1 MIDYVTN
8 LFSLVNKNVV
18 ITGASRGIGEAI
30 AIGCKNA
37 GANIVCLSRSSKP
50 NSEELISVYKKCD
63 INDTTLFENILKE
76 TSINSGS
83 INALI
88 NVAGISLPKSKKNNF
103 SRFSETIN
111 INLDAVYRCCE
122 VASKFIL
129 DGGSIVNVGSI
140 GGLQGFPDNP
150 GYVASKGGLRML
162 TKALAIDY
170 ANKGINV
177 NCLIPGYVKTNMT
190 KNSYDNPNEHSE
202 RLSRMIVKR
211 WGTPQDLV
219 GAAIFLIS
227 NASNYITGTDLIVD
241 GGWTAKGL

>member
-1 MIDYVTN
+1 MNDYVTN
-8 LFSLVNKNVV
+8 LFSLVKKNVV
-18 ITGASRGIGEAI
+18 VTGASRGIGEAI

-37 GANIVCLSRSSKP
+37 GANVVCLSRSSKP
-50 NSEELISVYKKCD
+50 NSAELVSVYKKCD
-63 INDTTLFENILKE
+63 INDTNLFEKILEE
-76 TSINSGS
+76 TSFNLGS
-83 INALI
+83 VDALI
-88 NVAGISLPKSKKNNF
+88 NVAGITLPKNKKNNF
-103 SRFSETIN
+103 TRFSETIN

-129 DGGSIVNVGSI
+129 DGGSILNVGSI
-140 GGLQGFPDNP
+140 GGLQGFPENP

-177 NCLIPGYVKTNMT
+177 NCLIPGYIKTNMT
-190 KNSYDNPNEHSE
+190 KKSHDNPKAHSE
-202 RLSRMIVKR
+202 RIKRMILKR

-219 GAAIFLIS
+219 GAAIFLVS